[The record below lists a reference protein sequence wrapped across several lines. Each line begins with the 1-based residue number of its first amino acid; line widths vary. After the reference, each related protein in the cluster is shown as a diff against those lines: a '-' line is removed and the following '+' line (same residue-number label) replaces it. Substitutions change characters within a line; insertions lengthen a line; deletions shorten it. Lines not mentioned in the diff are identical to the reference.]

1 MFLKKR
7 LSLLLLKH
15 QRQTAKFQF
24 NLLHSITNQGV
35 FKKTKGVYICIKMV
49 HLCHLKKLGD
59 TCYRIAFFLGCTSIQ
74 DTRLRVVDIKKHL
87 PIKER
92 RVSN

>member
-24 NLLHSITNQGV
+24 NLLHFITNHGLFIKRKV
-35 FKKTKGVYICIKMV
+35 FTFCIKAV
-49 HLCHLKKLGD
+49 HLCHLKKLDD
-59 TCYRIAFFLGCTSIQ
+59 TCYRIAFFWVYVNSGHSTKGCRHQKT
-74 DTRLRVVDIKKHL
+74 L

>member
-24 NLLHSITNQGV
+24 NLLHSITNQ
-35 FKKTKGVYICIKMV
+35 KKKKKNERCL
-49 HLCHLKKLGD
+49 HL
-59 TCYRIAFFLGCTSIQ
+59 Y
-74 DTRLRVVDIKKHL
+74 
-87 PIKER
+87 
-92 RVSN
+92 

>member
-7 LSLLLLKH
+7 LSLLFLKH

-24 NLLHSITNQGV
+24 NLLHFITNHGLFIKRKV
-35 FKKTKGVYICIKMV
+35 FTFCIKTV

-74 DTRLRVVDIKKHL
+74 DTRLRVVDIKKRL
-87 PIKER
+87 PIEER